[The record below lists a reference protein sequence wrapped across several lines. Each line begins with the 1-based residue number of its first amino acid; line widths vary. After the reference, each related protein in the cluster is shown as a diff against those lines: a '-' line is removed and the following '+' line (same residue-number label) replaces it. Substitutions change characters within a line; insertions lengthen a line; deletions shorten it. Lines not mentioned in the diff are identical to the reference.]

1 MIGLA
6 QVKQQVNSFIQM
18 ALMNKRRKA
27 QGMKPL
33 TNSFHSL
40 FEGNPGTGKTT
51 VARLVG
57 KIMYEEGILP
67 TDKCVEVDR
76 GQLVAGYVGQT
87 AKQTEKVLKS
97 ATGGVLFID
106 EAYDLVHDDRDTFGK
121 EALDTIMKYM
131 EDHREELM
139 IIFAGYTEDMQ
150 ALLAHNPGMESRVP
164 NKFTFEDYSPDEI
177 AAIGRLQLH
186 QQQLSF
192 DSPSTEE
199 LYNQVVAELYMS
211 SNDHSNGRWIRNR
224 NDQLLRQLAATLSQD
239 PDKKLDVITADDVKR
254 TFGAAGGQND
264 GQDDS
269 KQNPA
274 DHANPDHRP
283 LDLPK
288 IDGGTL
294 PLLNGDELK

>member
-1 MIGLA
+1 M
-6 QVKQQVNSFIQM
+6 
-18 ALMNKRRKA
+18 
-27 QGMKPL
+27 
-33 TNSFHSL
+33 
-40 FEGNPGTGKTT
+40 
-51 VARLVG
+51 
-57 KIMYEEGILP
+57 
-67 TDKCVEVDR
+67 
-76 GQLVAGYVGQT
+76 AGYVGQT